1 MAVIKSLVRGCVG
14 ASQLLGVEKYI
25 RNVQCLPHSTG
36 VCHKLMPYGLVK
48 HRERSL
54 YWSWPLSLSLF
65 PPPPLMFDAVGSSK
79 CIFVKEKT
87 KKVQDLL

>member
-1 MAVIKSLVRGCVG
+1 MDWLST
-14 ASQLLGVEKYI
+14 EKDLSI
-25 RNVQCLPHSTG
+25 
-36 VCHKLMPYGLVK
+36 GLD
-48 HRERSL
+48 
-54 YWSWPLSLSLF
+54 LSLSLSSPS

>member
-1 MAVIKSLVRGCVG
+1 MDWLST
-14 ASQLLGVEKYI
+14 EKDLSI
-25 RNVQCLPHSTG
+25 
-36 VCHKLMPYGLVK
+36 GLD
-48 HRERSL
+48 
-54 YWSWPLSLSLF
+54 LSLSLSS